1 MHGVDEKW
9 INSMSLVFL
18 VGKLHLPLTPPHGD
32 PALRTADFIWT
43 LQHSHRVSSISTLA
57 LHSVCREL
65 SIAHALPGDQKICT
79 RSSKCRCILSWIH
92 PTQLLATKP
101 SACYLV
107 GKKWER
113 RDISLTSIPLLAPIR
128 QPTSAIFCTGSL
140 GDFHASIQHL
150 KHLGRSTKAEQ
161 MAPCHPQLHQPCSAE
176 HTCPDAWQMDRYIGY
191 SLNQCHSWLLL
202 ADRQKRKASCIDH
215 SNGAIRPYLGTTAL
229 C

>member
-1 MHGVDEKW
+1 MQMHPVLNPSNPVVGHQT
-9 INSMSLVFL
+9 ISLL
-18 VGKLHLPLTPPHGD
+18 
-32 PALRTADFIWT
+32 
-43 LQHSHRVSSISTLA
+43 S
-57 LHSVCREL
+57 CREISL
-65 SIAHALPGDQKICT
+65 LPI
-79 RSSKCRCILSWIH
+79 S
-92 PTQLLATKP
+92 
-101 SACYLV
+101 
-107 GKKWER
+107 
-113 RDISLTSIPLLAPIR
+113 SLTSIPLLAPIR

-202 ADRQKRKASCIDH
+202 ADRQKRKASCMDH